1 MYSAI
6 VYPIVRYS
14 FMLELSVLTM
24 VLRAVDEN
32 TAFTY
37 IGLIPMSKVVPPRK
51 VGHHIVRPVLL
62 TSMEPTQG

>member
-1 MYSAI
+1 
-6 VYPIVRYS
+6 
-14 FMLELSVLTM
+14 MLELSVLTM